1 MKFTK
6 LYDKERELLRKTN
19 SVASYEVYMH
29 LKNDYSYYKGD
40 CYDLTKCISQYLDIP
55 ERTVKDAIKRLKE
68 VGLISTTLRGK
79 VSIYQFPILS
89 QIENGD
95 VIIQQEDNNKNIQEV
110 KEAPKTIID
119 NFISDEEIYGKR
131 VVDFFVGDDD
141 RYSIIKNILYT
152 YTEGVYLGDAS
163 KKEFGEIG
171 KKKLAQMAIDYGFEQ
186 NTEEWENVTKYA
198 FNIIREY
205 YIQKTTANENY
216 DEVA

>member
-40 CYDLTKCISQYLDIP
+40 CYDLTKCISQYLGIP
-55 ERTVKDAIKRLKE
+55 ERTVKDAIKRLKD
-68 VGLISTTLRGK
+68 VGLISTTIRGK

-89 QIENGD
+89 QIEKGD
-95 VIIQQEDNNKNIQEV
+95 VVTQEEENNNKSVTVEEV
-110 KEAPKTIID
+110 KTPNID

-131 VVDFFVGDDD
+131 VVDFFVGDDE
-141 RYSIIKNILYT
+141 RYRILKNILYT

-171 KKKLAQMAIDYGFEQ
+171 KKKLAQMAIDYGFKR
-186 NTEEWENVTKYA
+186 NTEEWKNMTKYA
-198 FNIIREY
+198 FNIIQEY
-205 YIQKTTANENY
+205 YKQKTTANENY

>member
-40 CYDLTKCISQYLDIP
+40 CYDLTKCISQYLGIP
-55 ERTVKDAIKRLKE
+55 ERTVKDAIKRLKD
-68 VGLISTTLRGK
+68 VGLISTTIRGK

-89 QIENGD
+89 QIEKGD
-95 VIIQQEDNNKNIQEV
+95 VVTQEEENNNKSATVEEV
-110 KEAPKTIID
+110 KTPNID
-119 NFISDEEIYGKR
+119 NFISDEEMYGKR
-131 VVDFFVGDDD
+131 VVDFFVGDDE
-141 RYSIIKNILYT
+141 RYRILKNILYT
-152 YTEGVYLGDAS
+152 YTEGVYLGNAS

-171 KKKLAQMAIDYGFEQ
+171 KKKLAQMAIDYGFER
-186 NTEEWENVTKYA
+186 NTEEWKNVTKYA
-198 FNIIREY
+198 FNIIQEY
-205 YIQKTTANENY
+205 YKQKTTANENY